1 MLPSSLQS
9 FYLLY
14 DRQPPMNHSYQP
26 PSVLDETDQQGDKLS
41 VALRKLSQRLSSFTL
56 LADVGPE
63 IFWPPE
69 TERRE
74 DAGQPAW
81 PNMVKYSITPG
92 PIDPSGEWRYVRPTD
107 DSETDDDEGSMDSMQ
122 AYEASIAPPGDDWE
136 DPFREELDGDA
147 AGQLLLSASRAAT
160 CMPKLFSM
168 SLTMN
173 PPARGDEL
181 SVFYTARKRGGV
193 GVAEL
198 FVEAHPVYHPD
209 EEVLRLWS
217 EAARANVGAELEVV
231 IKDSESW

>member
-1 MLPSSLQS
+1 MLPSSLQN
-9 FYLLY
+9 FYLQY
-14 DRQPPMNHSYQP
+14 DRQPPLNHSYQP
-26 PSVLDETDQQGDKLS
+26 PSVLDETDQDGDKLS
-41 VALRKLSQRLSSFTL
+41 VALRKLSHQLSSFTL

-63 IFWPPE
+63 IFGPPE

-92 PIDPSGEWRYVRPTD
+92 PIDPSGEWRYRRPTNAS
-107 DSETDDDEGSMDSMQ
+107 DSDDDEGSMDSQQ

-147 AGQLLLSASRAAT
+147 AGQLMLAAARAAT

-173 PPARGDEL
+173 PPSRGYEL
-181 SVFYTARKRGGV
+181 SLFYTARKRGGV

-198 FVEAHPVYHPD
+198 CVDAHPVYHPD
-209 EEVLRLWS
+209 EEVLRLWK
-217 EAARANVGAELEVV
+217 EAARVNVGAELKVG
-231 IKDSESW
+231 IKDSQSW